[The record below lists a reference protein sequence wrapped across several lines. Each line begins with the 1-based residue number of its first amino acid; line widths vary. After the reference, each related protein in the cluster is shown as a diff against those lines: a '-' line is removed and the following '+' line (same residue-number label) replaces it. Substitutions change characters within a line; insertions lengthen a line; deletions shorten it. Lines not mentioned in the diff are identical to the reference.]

1 MEDGFVPFDSKEFNF
16 TSYLSNARERF
27 TGRLWLYNE
36 LETNLMKQDT
46 DRGVLVIG
54 EPDAG
59 KSALTAQLICSRS
72 SNPFIH
78 KRMVTIYVST
88 QTKQL
93 KTLVDLF
100 AIWST

>member
-46 DRGVLVIG
+46 DRGVLVIARRR
-54 EPDAG
+54 E
-59 KSALTAQLICSRS
+59 ICTDC
-72 SNPFIH
+72 P
-78 KRMVTIYVST
+78 T
-88 QTKQL
+88 
-93 KTLVDLF
+93 DLF
-100 AIWST
+100 SLI